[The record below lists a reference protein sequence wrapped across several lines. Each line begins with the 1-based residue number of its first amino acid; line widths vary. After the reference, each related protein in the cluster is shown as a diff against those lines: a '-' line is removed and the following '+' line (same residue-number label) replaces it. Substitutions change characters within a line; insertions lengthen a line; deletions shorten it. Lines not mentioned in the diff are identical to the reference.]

1 MLNKSFKRIATLLAA
16 VMLCGLTA
24 CGKEETGT
32 LSDNTE
38 GLVQSAHQSSEVD
51 SENNSVP
58 QSSQAKPNNS
68 AASVPQSSQAK
79 PNNSA
84 ASVPQSTQAAPE
96 SSAASTPQSS
106 VAPEN
111 GSLPNDQSSQDNI
124 PDWFSKVLEYDWV
137 HSEGQEISSESE
149 IMTGPLFTVSFSDL
163 NSDGTPEV
171 ILSQKY
177 SNRLPQ
183 VNDIYVIRDDGISY
197 QCSFSGT
204 VDEQFPIYINRE
216 TGEKIFVCKNTV
228 YQNSVESQTTI
239 YCTYF
244 DDFTKFEC
252 VPLCSSHRDDV
263 MSVSRFRT
271 DSAWYCD
278 EDENAKL
285 ITEDEYNKILE
296 DFMEQLELWDNVR
309 FQTSTKLVHDRS
321 GFGSSDKEVKDAL
334 NDLYSR
340 YVNTDV

>member
-1 MLNKSFKRIATLLAA
+1 MLNKTSEKCVKRISALLAA

-24 CGKEETGT
+24 CGKEEV
-32 LSDNTE
+32 SSVPDSTE
-38 GLVQSAHQSSEVD
+38 GVVQSTPQSSEVN
-51 SENNSVP
+51 SENN
-58 QSSQAKPNNS
+58 
-68 AASVPQSSQAK
+68 SVPQSSQAK

-96 SSAASTPQSS
+96 SSVASTPQSPS
-106 VAPEN
+106 ALEN
-111 GSLPNDQSSQDNI
+111 GSSPEQNSI

-183 VNDIYVIRDDGISY
+183 VNDIYVILDDGISY

-278 EDENAKL
+278 EDKNAKL

-296 DFMEQLELWDNVR
+296 DFMEQLELLDNVR

>member
-1 MLNKSFKRIATLLAA
+1 MLNKTFNKSFKRIAALLAA

-24 CGKEETGT
+24 CGKEETGSV
-32 LSDNTE
+32 SDSTSD
-38 GLVQSAHQSSEVD
+38 VVPSTPQSSEV
-51 SENNSVP
+51 
-58 QSSQAKPNNS
+58 NS
-68 AASVPQSSQAK
+68 AASVPQSSQV
-79 PNNSA
+79 NSENSST
-84 ASVPQSTQAAPE
+84 ASVQQN
-96 SSAASTPQSS
+96 S
-106 VAPEN
+106 VTPEN
-111 GSLPNDQSSQDNI
+111 GSTPEQNSI

-137 HSEGQEISSESE
+137 HSEGEMISSDSE

-177 SNRLPQ
+177 SNRYPQ

-239 YCTYF
+239 CCTYS
-244 DDFTKFEC
+244 DDFTKLEY

-271 DSAWYCD
+271 DPVWDCD

-296 DFMEQLELWDNVR
+296 DFMEQLELLDNVR
-309 FQTSTKLVHDRS
+309 FQTSTKLVHSRS
-321 GFGSSDKEVKDAL
+321 GFSSSDEEVKDAL